1 MQRWELLNEL
11 WAIQDQHGYVT
22 NADVTRIAGA
32 LQISTVEVEG
42 VISFYHFFR
51 RKPVGKFIIY
61 LNDNIIAEMNGRSA
75 VKEAFEKEVGVLWG
89 NTDPLGVFS
98 LFDTSCIGLNDQE
111 PAALINFY
119 PFTKLTVEKAKHI
132 IRSLRDG
139 IPVEQLADRVKS
151 EVQGFIGSERNIL
164 IRPFAPGKITE
175 QLFQFTPEQVIE
187 TILQSKLT
195 GRGGA
200 NFPTG
205 RKWALCR
212 QNPGTTKF
220 IVCNADEG
228 EPGAFKDRFL
238 LQAYP
243 GLVIEGMTAAAY
255 AVGARQGILYLRAEY
270 RYLQDEL
277 EAVLQRYRDQN
288 WLGEHIAGQDFSFD
302 IRIQLG
308 AGAYVCGEETSL
320 LESLEGH
327 RGEPRL
333 KIFFPVQKGFQ
344 GQPTVVNNVETFAK
358 AARILELGAARFA
371 ELGTVQSRG
380 TRLFSVSGDCQ
391 KPGIYELEWGVSI
404 KELLAMCEAVDTSFV
419 QVSGPSGSLIPASQF
434 ERRLSIED
442 VSCNGSFMVF
452 NKNRDLL
459 QVISNFIEFF
469 KHESCGVCTPC
480 RVGNF
485 LLSRQLDKLRCGLVV
500 KADLENIQEWGK
512 LMQQASRC
520 GLGQSAPNALLQAL
534 QTMPERFTERM
545 TTYAHEWEKGFDY
558 DKAIAPFDKIQK
570 EE

>member
-51 RKPVGKFIIY
+51 RKPVGKFVIY

-139 IPVEQLADRVKS
+139 IPVERLADRVTS

-200 NFPTG
+200 NFPTAK
-205 RKWALCR
+205 KWALCR

-459 QVISNFIEFF
+459 QVIANFIEFF

-485 LLSRQLDKLRCGLVV
+485 LLSRQLDKLRRGLVV

>member
-1 MQRWELLNEL
+1 M
-11 WAIQDQHGYVT
+11 
-22 NADVTRIAGA
+22 
-32 LQISTVEVEG
+32 
-42 VISFYHFFR
+42 
-51 RKPVGKFIIY
+51 
-61 LNDNIIAEMNGRSA
+61 
-75 VKEAFEKEVGVLWG
+75 
-89 NTDPLGVFS
+89 
-98 LFDTSCIGLNDQE
+98 FDTSCIGLNDQE

-139 IPVEQLADRVKS
+139 IPVERLADRVTS

-200 NFPTG
+200 NFPTAK
-205 RKWALCR
+205 KWALCR

-308 AGAYVCGEETSL
+308 AGTYVCGEETSL

-459 QVISNFIEFF
+459 QVIANFIEFF

-485 LLSRQLDKLRCGLVV
+485 LLSRQLDKLRRGLVV